1 MIDISENNL
10 ILPIVGI
17 VGCKVKVQDATLD
30 ELIDQYEKLI
40 GEVVFYRYPDE
51 TNGPRYLKSL
61 LQWLRSTD
69 FYRAP
74 ASTRYHEAYTGG
86 LLVHTLNVYNNILEL
101 IKIPQFN
108 SVDIHSAA
116 LVALTHDWCK
126 IDYYESYEKNV
137 KNETTS
143 QWEKQLAFRTNQ
155 RGISL
160 GHGVSSMFLVEKF
173 FRLTPGEALA
183 IRWHMGVFRV
193 CNDEINELQQSNE
206 RYPLVHLLQF
216 ADQLSITEYANQTL
230 QLS

>member
-40 GEVVFYRYPDE
+40 GEIVFHRYPDE
-51 TNGPRYLKSL
+51 INRPRYLKSL

-74 ASTRYHEAYTGG
+74 ASTRYHEAYIGG
-86 LLVHTLNVYNNILEL
+86 LLVHTLNVYNNMLEL
-101 IKIPQFN
+101 IKIPQF
-108 SVDIHSAA
+108 SSIDDIHSAA

-137 KNETTS
+137 KNETTGL
-143 QWEKQLAFRTNQ
+143 WEKQLAFRTNQ

-173 FRLTPGEALA
+173 FRLTPDEALA
-183 IRWHMGVFRV
+183 IRWHMDRFRV
-193 CNDEINELQQSNE
+193 CDDEINELQQSNE

-216 ADQLSITEYANQTL
+216 ADQLSITEYANKTL
-230 QLS
+230 